1 MNRPQ
6 HYQNYSRRA
15 EEVEDIFSQ
24 FREMMPRGTLARIAH
39 DRADFPQQTI
49 SDWYRHWLINREW
62 RPGRAGQSQNHRTF
76 TDEQENGIMAT
87 IDAEFLSKH
96 RRFSSRAFKGLV
108 VQVWGRQSPRDC
120 RTDTFSASSSFRLRY
135 LTRHGLSLR
144 TATPK
149 KNEPNRDAAIIK
161 EFLERLRAAR
171 EHYGND
177 HVVNMDETA
186 WKDVQMAGKT
196 IAPKGVKS
204 VPIDVHGDPKA
215 GMSVA
220 CTISA
225 DARKFPP
232 IYILRA
238 DSEQCL
244 NSLLPAVSI
253 DRVTFTHNGWM
264 NTEVML
270 KYLSWLHFAMN
281 EEPCALVMDSFP
293 GHVTEAVY
301 AKADI
306 LAIEIIPV
314 PKGLTGEYQPLDR
327 GGFGPLKKM
336 SQVLW
341 DVRAAREPHLQW
353 NHREA
358 AKLLEVAWAQLP
370 LRVLRS
376 AWRFQDYEEGLSRAQ
391 CKQELSRQ
399 GLHMVDWGWDDEEE
413 DEQEEESGTDDPAY
427 GRREYIRDTA
437 DLSETDQSEPGST
450 DTENGQY
457 RRLDLV
463 QKRSSAR
470 RNVDLRVLPVEVD
483 FHHLDTYPP
492 KWQAQS
498 QMTIGQVHSQKVPTQ
513 PSFSEG
519 FRFGP
524 HGRQFNVPE
533 DPLPGGWACPP
544 SVYHPR

>member
-1 MNRPQ
+1 
-6 HYQNYSRRA
+6 
-15 EEVEDIFSQ
+15 
-24 FREMMPRGTLARIAH
+24 
-39 DRADFPQQTI
+39 
-49 SDWYRHWLINREW
+49 
-62 RPGRAGQSQNHRTF
+62 
-76 TDEQENGIMAT
+76 MAT

-108 VQVWGRQSPRDC
+108 VQVWSRQSPRDC
-120 RTDTFSASSSFRLRY
+120 LTDTFSASSSFRLGY
-135 LTRHGLSLR
+135 LRRHGLSFR

-149 KNEPNRDAAIIK
+149 KNDPKHDAEVIEK
-161 EFLERLRAAR
+161 FLQRLRAALD
-171 EHYGND
+171 HYGHD

-186 WKDVQMAGKT
+186 WRDIQMTGKT

-238 DSEQCL
+238 DSEHCL
-244 NSLLPAVSI
+244 DSLGAAVPAE
-253 DRVTFTHNGWM
+253 RVTFTHNGWM

-281 EEPCALVMDSFP
+281 EEACALVMDSFP
-293 GHVTEAVY
+293 GHVTDAVY
-301 AKADI
+301 VKADI

-341 DVRAAREPHLQW
+341 NVRAAREPHLQW
-353 NHREA
+353 NHLEA

-370 LRVLRS
+370 LRVLKS
-376 AWRFQDYEEGLSRAQ
+376 AWRFPEFEEGLSQAQ

-399 GLHMVDWGWDDEEE
+399 GLQMVNWGWEEEEE
-413 DEQEEESGTDDPAY
+413 DEQEEDSRTDDPPY
-427 GRREYIRDTA
+427 GNREYMRDTA
-437 DLSETDQSEPGST
+437 NLSEGEESEPGST
-450 DTENGQY
+450 DTWHGRF
-457 RRLDLV
+457 RRQELAK
-463 QKRSSAR
+463 KRSIAR
-470 RNVDLRVLPVEVD
+470 INVDLRVLPVHVN
-483 FHHLDTYPP
+483 FHQLDTYPP
-492 KWQAQS
+492 KWRPQS
-498 QMTIGQVHSQKVPTQ
+498 EMTLGPAHLPKVPTQ
-513 PSFSEG
+513 GGFSEG
-519 FRFGP
+519 FKFGP
-524 HGRQFNVPE
+524 HGRQCNVTE
-533 DPLPGGWACPP
+533 DVLPGGWACPP
-544 SVYHPR
+544 SVSHPR